1 MKNGKV
7 DSRAEWDGFYL
18 LRWLL
23 QEANQHAL
31 LNPEKAQ
38 QKRVK
43 AGSENG
49 AWSGGES
56 DKDLYKKKLPLSP
69 QLMIQQ
75 SDYPYFPAR
84 NERVSLWRNGGE
96 EIFKEIQVS

>member
-1 MKNGKV
+1 MGWILSTEVAITRSKPTCPSEPRKGSAEEGKGRV
-7 DSRAEWDGFYL
+7 WEWGM
-18 LRWLL
+18 
-23 QEANQHAL
+23 E
-31 LNPEKAQ
+31 
-38 QKRVK
+38 
-43 AGSENG
+43 
-49 AWSGGES
+49 GGES